1 MYWIYTYFNLYTEFL
16 NVKKCSRPYTW
27 KNYSWLSNN
36 GFNANV
42 DTGKN
47 KKRTGPRANSF
58 CLVNI
63 FKGKN
68 FVFFFMY
75 LES

>member
-1 MYWIYTYFNLYTEFL
+1 MQMI
-16 NVKKCSRPYTW
+16 
-27 KNYSWLSNN
+27 
-36 GFNANV
+36 

-47 KKRTGPRANSF
+47 KKRTGPSANSF

-68 FVFFFMY
+68 FVFFSMY
-75 LES
+75 LESLSDSLTYLNKIHQIV